1 MAVEDD
7 VRRASAQFY
16 AGLNRMV
23 DGDAAPLADVWSH
36 GERVT
41 TMHPLGGQQVGWA
54 AVRESF
60 EQVAGLAAGGHV
72 RLDDQFIEVGGE
84 LAYELGIERGET
96 TLAGESITI
105 EQRVTNI
112 YRLEGGAWKMVHHH
126 TDVSLAMVGI
136 DWPVTG

>member
-1 MAVEDD
+1 MSVEDD
-7 VRRASAQFY
+7 VRRASARFY

-23 DGDAAPLADVWSH
+23 DGDAAPLSDVWAH

-54 AVRESF
+54 AVRRSF

-96 TLAGESITI
+96 KVAGESITI

-112 YRLEGGAWKMVHHH
+112 YRLESGEWRMVHHH

-136 DWPVTG
+136 DWPLAG

>member
-1 MAVEDD
+1 MAAEDD
-7 VRRASAQFY
+7 VRRASARFY

-23 DGDAAPLADVWSH
+23 DGDAAPLEDVWSH

-54 AVRESF
+54 AVKQSF
-60 EQVAGLAAGGHV
+60 EQVASLAAGGHV

-112 YRLEGGAWKMVHHH
+112 YRLEAGEWKIVHHH

-136 DWPVTG
+136 DWPLAG